1 MSEFKDALK
10 SFGKT
15 QTDYREK
22 ANSLNEW
29 KNQFQELET
38 EVTNLMSVFEQKYEE
53 SVVDDDFSE
62 DVKAKLE
69 NRRDGIRL
77 SVKSA
82 SRLLRR
88 LNPEKPLDTETDE
101 LITDEVMREKLMASE
116 HQEASEEPED
126 AVQVEGVTE
135 NTVQVSELEEANEE
149 LNVEGE
155 GEDIAPSDDE
165 EVLVEAAEAEEEANT
180 IMSEDQHQQTEP
192 QEQSNVQQD
201 QVIQTKISLLK
212 EAIESNQHVLDQL
225 DEHNQ
230 AAQKRFLTF
239 IEKGVAPVLDGL
251 FSGDKYGKELL
262 AQLSSEDSADCE
274 KVKKWLEI
282 YQILMNE
289 IKRLFDQFSIEYF
302 SPEIGESFNELKHE
316 PIGVVEDSAF
326 QDEQIKEVVRYG
338 LSFKKEEFDIRPAQ
352 VIVVKNKQVVE
363 QRGNEDEV

>member
-1 MSEFKDALK
+1 MSEFKDTLK

-15 QTDYREK
+15 QTDYQEK
-22 ANSLNEW
+22 ANSLDKW
-29 KNQFQELET
+29 KNQFQGLET
-38 EVTNLMSVFEQKYEE
+38 EVTKLMSFFEQKYEE
-53 SVVDDDFSE
+53 SAVDDDFSE

-88 LNPEKPLDTETDE
+88 LNPEKPLETEIDE
-101 LITDEVMREKLMASE
+101 FINDEVMREKLMFSE
-116 HQEASEEPED
+116 QQEASVEPEE
-126 AVQVEGVTE
+126 AVTE
-135 NTVQVSELEEANEE
+135 TIAQESDIVTANEDPTE
-149 LNVEGE
+149 EGAE
-155 GEDIAPSDDE
+155 IAPSHDE
-165 EVLVEAAEAEEEANT
+165 EVLEEAAEAEEANT
-180 IMSEDQHQQTEP
+180 ITNEDQQIEL
-192 QEQSNVQQD
+192 QEQVTVQQQD
-201 QVIQTKISLLK
+201 QSIQAKIELLK
-212 EAIESNQHVLDQL
+212 EAIENNQHVLDQL

-239 IEKGVAPVLDGL
+239 IGKGVAPVLDGL

-262 AQLSSEDSADCE
+262 EQLSSENSADCE
-274 KVKKWLEI
+274 KVEKWLEI

-289 IKRLFDQFSIEYF
+289 IKRLFDMFSIEYF

-316 PIGVVEDSAF
+316 PIGVVEDPAF

-338 LSFKKEEFDIRPAQ
+338 LTFIKEEFDIRPAQ